1 MFLWS
6 LHCDAQG
13 TKTNSVLIYM
23 GLFGQRTKR
32 GERANCIAYL
42 EEECSRE
49 RGQGVQSP
57 EMRLCLCVLRI
68 ADMRRTGEK

>member
-1 MFLWS
+1 
-6 LHCDAQG
+6 
-13 TKTNSVLIYM
+13 M

-32 GERANCIAYL
+32 GERANCVAYL

-57 EMRLCLCVLRI
+57 EMQLCLCVLRI